1 MKSKVFCAILASLL
15 SLQVVGQT
23 FTVAPAHLVSDYNL
37 SEKLDNQVQQKLQKA
52 LTKNGVGSMPHV
64 SRFAVVPTVIINSEV
79 VTATIPQFFD
89 LEFELVFSMCDVQ
102 TGKVFGTA
110 SVEAQCRGANREN
123 ALTKGISAMKYDRDP
138 AFVQF
143 IADSKQAIFDYY
155 EQNLDAILNKAKQAA
170 SNKKYDQANFIIAE
184 IPAEIPSYDSK
195 VMPLLE
201 EYAQRVID
209 DVALPILNNAK
220 AAWAASPN
228 AEGAEKVAKI
238 LMDMP
243 PGSSYTKEIQDLIAK
258 VEKDV
263 KSIDQ
268 REWDL
273 HVQQLNNEHK
283 ERQAMIKAAR
293 DVAVAYAE
301 NQPDVVYNTS
311 VYLW

>member
-1 MKSKVFCAILASLL
+1 MSGTRLY
-15 SLQVVGQT
+15 
-23 FTVAPAHLVSDYNL
+23 VS
-37 SEKLDNQVQQKLQKA
+37 
-52 LTKNGVGSMPHV
+52 T
-64 SRFAVVPTVIINSEV
+64 
-79 VTATIPQFFD
+79 
-89 LEFELVFSMCDVQ
+89 
-102 TGKVFGTA
+102 
-110 SVEAQCRGANREN
+110 
-123 ALTKGISAMKYDRDP
+123 
-138 AFVQF
+138 
-143 IADSKQAIFDYY
+143 
-155 EQNLDAILNKAKQAA
+155 
-170 SNKKYDQANFIIAE
+170 
-184 IPAEIPSYDSK
+184 
-195 VMPLLE
+195 
-201 EYAQRVID
+201 
-209 DVALPILNNAK
+209 
-220 AAWAASPN
+220 PN